1 MVRARDGVYSR
12 HLESFL
18 EMLSAERGARAAT
31 LDAYRRDLTEF
42 VRFLGARGVEL
53 SAAERTHVRA
63 FIAKGSGAGLAAATL
78 ARRLSALR
86 RFYGFLHA
94 EAIRGDD
101 PTTNVE
107 GPRRGRALPKL
118 LSEAE
123 VSTLLAA
130 ARQRRGAAGVRLV
143 AMLEVLY
150 STGLRVSELV
160 GLPRAA
166 ASDDDRVLLVEGKG
180 GRQRLVPLGE
190 PARQA
195 ILDYLEVRAEFLK
208 PGAPS
213 RWLFPARR
221 PERHLT
227 RQWFGQTLKSLC
239 CEAGLDPRR
248 VSPHVLR
255 HAFASHLVA
264 HGADLRAG
272 RQLLG
277 HVDISTTQIYTHVLE
292 ARIQRLVRDHHPLA
306 REPGDR

>member
-1 MVRARDGVYSR
+1 MAPARIDFR

-31 LDAYRRDLTEF
+31 LEAYRRDLTVF
-42 VRFLGARGVEL
+42 ARFLAARGL
-53 SAAERTHVRA
+53 QLNAAETAHVRA
-63 FIAKGSGAGLAAATL
+63 FMAKGGGAGLAAATL
-78 ARRLSALR
+78 ARRLSVLR
-86 RFYGFLHA
+86 QFYGFLRA

-101 PTTNVE
+101 PTSNVE

-118 LSEAE
+118 LSESE
-123 VSTLLAA
+123 VTNLLHA
-130 ARQRRGAAGVRLV
+130 ARARPGRAGVRLV

-160 GLPRAA
+160 ALPRVAA
-166 ASDDDRVLLVEGKG
+166 QDDERVLFVEGKG

-190 PARQA
+190 PAREA
-195 ILDYLEVRAEFLK
+195 LGAYVEMRGEFLR
-208 PGAPS
+208 PGAQS

-227 RQWFGQTLKSLC
+227 RQWFGQVLKSLC
-239 CEAGLDPRR
+239 RDTDIEPRR

-255 HAFASHLVA
+255 HAFASHLLA
-264 HGADLRAG
+264 HGADLRAV
-272 RQLLG
+272 QQMLG

-292 ARIQRLVRDHHPLA
+292 ERIQRLVRDHHPLA
-306 REPGDR
+306 RGAGGR